1 MSEDS
6 DVDYPESGADAED
19 IHEEESLS
27 DQEKVHKRRSRDR
40 PKWRKKKF
48 SDDDDDDDDDDDEE
62 YDDEEEDEQPKKK
75 RFGAAREF
83 FLDEVEVD
91 DDDEEEL
98 PEEGMEDEARE
109 AEAALAAARLYERR
123 RNRAQI
129 WKDMT
134 EDEINQY
141 FKNKYSRSYNTS
153 ASIDDSIYDD
163 ITQKGLLPSASD
175 PNLWYIKCRIGEE
188 KTTGMLLMRKFLA
201 YQNTEDPLLIKSII
215 VKEGL
220 KGMIYIE
227 AYKMPHVM
235 RAIEGVST
243 LYKNHVRMVPIKE
256 TPDVFKVIK
265 DTSALKPGV
274 FVRVKRSVYKDDIAQ
289 AERCCDKLDKQVLVD
304 WVDLSQKSI
313 HLKLIPRIDYT
324 RMRGAMRNTGET
336 DIPKKRKARPPAK
349 FFDLDAVRAI
359 GGEVG
364 KDGEFYIFE
373 GNRYSRQGF
382 LYKSMAISAVE
393 ANNVKPSLAELEKF
407 QVGVD
412 DLKSELANTL
422 VREEHGQFAAG
433 DVVEV
438 VEGELLNLRGKVTS
452 VDGDTIH
459 VQTAMPELKGTLKFS
474 AHELRKHF
482 VVGDHVKVI
491 SGRYEGDTGLIVSI
505 NPNCVIL
512 MTDLSM
518 SEIQVLPKDV
528 QLCRDVSTGVHSSG
542 TFQHH
547 DLVMIDAETVG
558 VIVQMER
565 EYLHVLN
572 QNGKVVRMKHQSLY
586 GKKNSKYAVALDC
599 EGNNIGVGDVL
610 KVIDGPN
617 KGLQGEVKHLYR
629 SYLFMYSTAHHK
641 DGGMFVCRAR
651 HVLTLGLNTFGEEG
665 RKEYSSSPRGVL
677 RSPMHPGG
685 GGAAARGQMSTP
697 YYIGRGRV
705 CRDYGA
711 IGKSVR
717 IIKGPM
723 KGYHGM
729 VKDATESTAQ
739 VELHATCKTISVE
752 RSHLEVLSGNGEPS
766 QAFQPYKSMRPP
778 DGSQTPYADM
788 GKTPRYGSHTPMY
801 GSQTPMHEGGRTP
814 YYGSQTPMHDGSRTP
829 SHANAWD
836 PTVPN
841 TPARRGVSDDDFEYE
856 ASPVTK
862 YGGPASVSPA
872 TPGYSV
878 DTPLGVPYTPGDLF
892 SENSSPFL
900 MQSAN
905 SPLLGSYA
913 GSSVGESPSL
923 QPSTS
928 GLSLFSTGSR
938 TSLSTPS
945 SSITSDSPKLSFDGN
960 LGEWVEPNME
970 VVIRD
975 YPGDRMLNGRVGL
988 VQAVTGDSCTV
999 FISSLEKAVSVYVE
1013 NLEPSKPLQGD
1024 KVKIIR
1030 GEDVDSTGLVI
1041 SIDGVEGVVKTDSD
1055 EIRLVNMAFLCKM
1068 VS

>member
-6 DVDYPESGADAED
+6 DVDYPESGVDAED
-19 IHEEESLS
+19 IHDEESLS
-27 DQEKVHKRRSRDR
+27 DHEQVRKRRSKDR
-40 PKWRKKKF
+40 SKWRKNKY
-48 SDDDDDDDDDDDEE
+48 SDDDDDDDDDEE

-109 AEAALAAARLYERR
+109 AEEALAAARLYERR
-123 RNRAQI
+123 RHRAQI

-153 ASIDDSIYDD
+153 ASIDESIYDD
-163 ITQKGLLPSASD
+163 ITQKGLLPCASD

-201 YQNTEDPLLIKSII
+201 YQNTENPLLIKSII

-243 LYKNHVRMVPIKE
+243 LYKNNVRMVPIKE

-289 AERCCDKLDKQVLVD
+289 AERCCDKLDKKVD

-324 RMRGAMRNTGET
+324 RMRGAMRSAGET
-336 DIPKKRKARPPAK
+336 DAPKKRKARPPAK
-349 FFDLDAVRAI
+349 LFDLDAVRAI

-364 KDGEFYIFE
+364 KDGEFYVFE

-422 VREEHGQFAAG
+422 VREQHGQFVTG

-438 VEGELLNLRGKVTS
+438 VEGELSNLRGKVTS

-459 VQTAMPELKGTLKFS
+459 VQTAIPELKGTLKFN

-491 SGRYEGDTGLIVSI
+491 SGRYEGDTGLIVSV
-505 NPNCVIL
+505 NSNYVIL

-542 TFQHH
+542 TFQYH

-586 GKKNSKYAVALDC
+586 GKKSSKYAVALDC

-629 SYLFMYSTAHHK
+629 SYLFMYSTTHHK

-665 RKEYSSSPRGVL
+665 KKEYSSSPRGVL

-788 GKTPRYGSHTPMY
+788 GKTPRYGPHTPMY

-841 TPARRGVSDDDFEYE
+841 TPARRGIPDDDFEYE

-975 YPGDRMLNGRVGL
+975 YPVDRMLNGRVGV

-999 FISSLEKAVSVYVE
+999 FIPSLEKAVSVYVE
-1013 NLEPSKPLQGD
+1013 HLEPSKPLQGD

>member
-6 DVDYPESGADAED
+6 DVDYPESGVDAED
-19 IHEEESLS
+19 IHDEES
-27 DQEKVHKRRSRDR
+27 
-40 PKWRKKKF
+40 
-48 SDDDDDDDDDDDEE
+48 
-62 YDDEEEDEQPKKK
+62 
-75 RFGAAREF
+75 
-83 FLDEVEVD
+83 
-91 DDDEEEL
+91 

-109 AEAALAAARLYERR
+109 AEEALAVARLYERR
-123 RNRAQI
+123 RHRAQI

-153 ASIDDSIYDD
+153 ASIDESIYDD
-163 ITQKGLLPSASD
+163 ITQKGLLPCAS
-175 PNLWYIKCRIGEE
+175 LCYFVI
-188 KTTGMLLMRKFLA
+188 LLDESFSFLF
-201 YQNTEDPLLIKSII
+201 QPLLIKSII

-243 LYKNHVRMVPIKE
+243 LYKNNVRMVPIKE

-289 AERCCDKLDKQVLVD
+289 VD

-324 RMRGAMRNTGET
+324 RMRGAMRSAGET
-336 DIPKKRKARPPAK
+336 DAPKKPN
-349 FFDLDAVRAI
+349 FLLFCFRAI

-364 KDGEFYIFE
+364 KDGEFYVFE

-422 VREEHGQFAAG
+422 VKEQHGQFVTG

-438 VEGELLNLRGKVTS
+438 VEGELSNLRGKVTS

-459 VQTAMPELKGTLKFS
+459 GTLKFS

-491 SGRYEGDTGLIVSI
+491 SGRYEGDTGLIVSV
-505 NPNCVIL
+505 NSNY
-512 MTDLSM
+512 
-518 SEIQVLPKDV
+518 IQVLPKDV

-542 TFQHH
+542 TFQYH

-586 GKKNSKYAVALDC
+586 GKKSSKYAVALDC

-651 HVLTLGLNTFGEEG
+651 HVLTLGLNTFA
-665 RKEYSSSPRGVL
+665 SSPRGVL

-788 GKTPRYGSHTPMY
+788 GKTPRYGPHTPMY

-841 TPARRGVSDDDFEYE
+841 TPARRGIPDDDFEYE

-975 YPGDRMLNGRVGL
+975 YPVDRMLNGRVGV

-999 FISSLEKAVSVYVE
+999 FIPSLEKAVSVYVE
-1013 NLEPSKPLQGD
+1013 HLEPSKPLQGD
-1024 KVKIIR
+1024 KVKNNLKIKQFVLDYGNDVFYINISEIMNAQRISCYYLCSCFLFTWVKYEKIIY
-1030 GEDVDSTGLVI
+1030 
-1041 SIDGVEGVVKTDSD
+1041 
-1055 EIRLVNMAFLCKM
+1055 
-1068 VS
+1068 

>member
-6 DVDYPESGADAED
+6 DVDYPESGVDAED

-27 DQEKVHKRRSRDR
+27 DHEQVSKRRSKDR
-40 PKWRKKKF
+40 SKWRKKKY
-48 SDDDDDDDDDDDEE
+48 SDDDDDDDDDEE

-109 AEAALAAARLYERR
+109 AEEALAAARLYERR
-123 RNRAQI
+123 RHRAQI

-153 ASIDDSIYDD
+153 ASIDESIYDD
-163 ITQKGLLPSASD
+163 ITQKGLLPCASD

-201 YQNTEDPLLIKSII
+201 YQNTENPLLIKSII

-243 LYKNHVRMVPIKE
+243 LYKNNVRMVPIKE

-289 AERCCDKLDKQVLVD
+289 IFTSAIAIAERCCDKLDKKVLVD

-324 RMRGAMRNTGET
+324 RMRGAMRSAGET
-336 DIPKKRKARPPAK
+336 DAPKKRKARPPAK
-349 FFDLDAVRAI
+349 LFDLDAVRAI

-364 KDGEFYIFE
+364 KDGEFYVFE

-393 ANNVKPSLAELEKF
+393 ANNVKPI
-407 QVGVD
+407 
-412 DLKSELANTL
+412 ANTL
-422 VREEHGQFAAG
+422 VREQHGQFVTG

-438 VEGELLNLRGKVTS
+438 VEGELSNLRGKVTS

-459 VQTAMPELKGTLKFS
+459 VQTAIPELKGTLKFN

-491 SGRYEGDTGLIVSI
+491 SGRYEGDTGLIVSVSS
-505 NPNCVIL
+505 NYVIL

-542 TFQHH
+542 TFQYH

-586 GKKNSKYAVALDC
+586 GKKSSKYAVALDC

-629 SYLFMYSTAHHK
+629 SYLFMYSTTHHK

-651 HVLTLGLNTFGEEG
+651 HVLTLA
-665 RKEYSSSPRGVL
+665 SSPRGVL
-677 RSPMHPGG
+677 RSPMHPSG
-685 GGAAARGQMSTP
+685 GGAAPRGQMSTP

-788 GKTPRYGSHTPMY
+788 GKTPRYGPHTPMY

-841 TPARRGVSDDDFEYE
+841 TPARRGIPDDDFEYE

-975 YPGDRMLNGRVGL
+975 YPVDRMLNGRVGV

-999 FISSLEKAVSVYVE
+999 FIPSLEKAVSVYVE
-1013 NLEPSKPLQGD
+1013 HLEPSKPLQGD

-1055 EIRLVNMAFLCKM
+1055 EIRLVNMAFFYSAHYCAIFT
-1068 VS
+1068 SENG